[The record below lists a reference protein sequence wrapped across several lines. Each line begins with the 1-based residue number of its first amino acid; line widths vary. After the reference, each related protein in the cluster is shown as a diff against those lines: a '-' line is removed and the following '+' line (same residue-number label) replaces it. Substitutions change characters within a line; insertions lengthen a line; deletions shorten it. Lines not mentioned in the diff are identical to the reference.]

1 MSRRLVLWRHGQTAW
16 NAELRFQGQTDV
28 DLDTTGR
35 EQAERSARMLAAL
48 KPAAIVSSDLRRAA
62 DTAAALSVVT
72 ELEVTHDRGLRET
85 FAGEWEGLRRPE
97 IKERFGAELAA
108 WSAGQDV
115 RPGGG
120 ESRSEVADRTVGALE
135 LALARVED
143 GATMIAVSHGGAI
156 RTAIGRLLVLPQP
169 LWGALGPL
177 SNCSWSVLEETRVG
191 WRLLEHNA
199 GSLPE
204 PVLGD

>member
-1 MSRRLVLWRHGQTAW
+1 MLWRHGQTAW

-28 DLDTTGR
+28 DLDATGH
-35 EQAERSARMLAAL
+35 EQAKRSARMLAAL
-48 KPAAIVSSDLRRAA
+48 KPAVIVSSDLRHAA
-62 DTAAALSVVT
+62 QTAAALGAVT
-72 ELEVTHDRGLRET
+72 GLEVTHDRGLRET

-97 IKERFGAELAA
+97 IQERYGVELAA
-108 WSAGQDV
+108 WSAGEDV

-120 ESRSEVADRTVGALE
+120 ESRSEVADRTVQALE
-135 LALARVED
+135 RALDGLDD
-143 GATMIAVSHGGAI
+143 GATLIAVSHGGAI
-156 RTAIGRLLVLPQP
+156 RTAIGRLIGIPQA

-177 SNCSWSVLEETRVG
+177 SNCSWSVLEENRTR

-204 PVLGD
+204 PVLGDER

>member
-1 MSRRLVLWRHGQTAW
+1 VLWRHGQTAW

-28 DLDTTGR
+28 DLDPVGV
-35 EQAERSARMLAAL
+35 EQAERAARMLGGL
-48 KPAAIVSSDLRRAA
+48 KPDLIVSSDLRRAA
-62 DTAAALSVVT
+62 DTAAALG
-72 ELEVTHDRGLRET
+72 EVTGLEIAFDPGLRET

-97 IKERFGAELAA
+97 IQERFGVELAA
-108 WSAGQDV
+108 WSGGEDV

-120 ESRSEVADRTVGALE
+120 ESRSEVADRTVAAL
-135 LALARVED
+135 LRALDGLED
-143 GATMIAVSHGGAI
+143 GATLIAVSHGGAI
-156 RTAIGRLLVLPQP
+156 RTAIGRLLELPQT

-204 PVLGD
+204 PVLGDER